1 MADFTGTLD
10 WANELAEREVDEDE
24 NVKVYASGL
33 RMTDSINF
41 EMPNAKFRV
50 SGNPPEPTV
59 VMLVETQW
67 NPASAHVT
75 VGAYEH
81 LNPNAVIWTER
92 SAWTLNILGVAGDS
106 YLNGTFTNQPV
117 YVVKTGAGKLTMG
130 PDFAAP
136 EGSTISVNEGV
147 FAMDAGMTAE
157 NLPSYLNIDPGVAF
171 AGSGVFGAVDLSVND
186 VVVPDASTF
195 TDKTAEY
202 GFLTATSF
210 SNIGSSANI
219 SSLLA
224 TLNANETRGKWK
236 VVARSNGDGTMTLKC
251 VYSKNAFVIILR

>member
-1 MADFTGTLD
+1 
-10 WANELAEREVDEDE
+10 
-24 NVKVYASGL
+24 
-33 RMTDSINF
+33 MTDSINF

-81 LNPNAVIWTER
+81 LNPNAVIWTDR

-130 PDFAAP
+130 PGFSAP
-136 EGSTISVNEGV
+136 EGSTINVNEGA
-147 FAMDAGMTAE
+147 FAMDAGMTVAD
-157 NLPSYLNIDPGVAF
+157 LPSYLTIANGVKF
-171 AGSGVFGAVDLSVND
+171 TGEGVFGNVNLSVND
-186 VVVPDASTF
+186 VVAPALTTETVKTTEF
-195 TDKTAEY
+195 TL
-202 GFLTATSF
+202 LTATS
-210 SNIGSSANI
+210 ITGTSATMTE
-219 SSLLA
+219 LLGA
-224 TLNANETRGKWK
+224 VNAGDTHGKWK
-236 VVARSNGDGTMTLKC
+236 LVKKANGDGTVTLKC
-251 VYSKNAFVIILR
+251 VYSKNAFVVILR